1 MDLSKITV
9 VIPTFNRPNILNRNL
24 EFLDSFNYKLKVL
37 VLDSSTIK
45 KKFNFKK
52 FLNLEII
59 YKKFKKDI
67 YFAKKIYSGVKT
79 VKTKYLL
86 LCADD
91 DFVIPNCMSLCIN
104 FLEKNNEYVACRGYF
119 LQHSKSNKFYQ
130 KMNYN
135 LLYKNNFSCENSYSF
150 ERCNEYLMGK
160 KSNFFYSIIR
170 TRTSN
175 KIWKFIS
182 TKVTGGI
189 ALETFKSFLI
199 YYFGKVKVLNYLY
212 SSREATDETTLVTP
226 KYYEKFLSKENI
238 DGIFSSLVPYLGKR
252 RINNKHIS
260 HFKNKIQIYKKQ
272 RMLTKKKNFFSKYL
286 EIIYKKIY
294 TIIKLKFFWDNIII
308 EKKIGYY
315 FFKYHKFLKELEV
328 SKKLQ
333 LMDKKSI

>member
-91 DFVIPNCMSLCIN
+91 DFVIPNCISLCIN
-104 FLEKNNEYVACRGYF
+104 FLEKNNAYVACRGYF
-119 LQHSKSNKFYQ
+119 LQHSISNKFYQ

-160 KSNFFYSIIR
+160 KSNFFYSVIR

-182 TKVTGGI
+182 TKVTNSMQ
-189 ALETFKSFLI
+189 LEIFKSFLI
-199 YYFGKVKVLNYLY
+199 YFYGKVKVLNYLY
-212 SSREATDETTLVTP
+212 SSRSSVNKKNNILNP
-226 KYYEKFLSKENI
+226 KNYIKFLSKENI
-238 DGIFSSLVPYLGKR
+238 DIIFNSLTSYLGKKK
-252 RINNKHIS
+252 INKRHILC
-260 HFKNKIQIYKKQ
+260 FKKNFQIYKKQ
-272 RMLTKKKNFFSKYL
+272 RLIKKRNLFFKYSK
-286 EIIYKKIY
+286 IFYKKIY
-294 TIIKLKFFWDNIII
+294 TFIKLKFSKDNIIM
-308 EKKIGYY
+308 EKKITYY
-315 FFKYHKFLKELEV
+315 VIKHLKSLKELETPV
-328 SKKLQ
+328 KLQ
-333 LMDKKSI
+333 SIDKKYV

>member
-1 MDLSKITV
+1 
-9 VIPTFNRPNILNRNL
+9 
-24 EFLDSFNYKLKVL
+24 
-37 VLDSSTIK
+37 
-45 KKFNFKK
+45 
-52 FLNLEII
+52 
-59 YKKFKKDI
+59 
-67 YFAKKIYSGVKT
+67 
-79 VKTKYLL
+79 
-86 LCADD
+86 
-91 DFVIPNCMSLCIN
+91 
-104 FLEKNNEYVACRGYF
+104 
-119 LQHSKSNKFYQ
+119 
-130 KMNYN
+130 MNYN

-272 RMLTKKKNFFSKYL
+272 RMLTKKKLFSKYL